1 MHPLVYSQ
9 LTFEELKE
17 LADKCFM
24 EIYVARQP
32 IFDKQQRVF
41 GYELLYR
48 SGPTDCYDGMDGTDA
63 SLSVIRNTFLF
74 MGQQALTG
82 TKQAFINF
90 TRDLL
95 LHGVAEMLPPHHAVI
110 EILENIEPDDR
121 IVTACRELKDRGYT
135 LALDDYTL
143 DNVMQNSLLE
153 LADIIKVDMIK
164 TSRKESYAIAR
175 KFVGTSKMV
184 VAEGIESIE
193 DFQLAAA
200 MGFSLFQGYFFSKPV
215 ILPGKDIPS
224 NKINSMKL
232 LQEVSKPTLDFA
244 ALERLIKPDLSLCYT
259 LLRYINSAF
268 FGMRDEIT
276 SIMQAMTLLGET
288 EVRRW
293 ASLALVTF
301 LGADRPSEVIVNS
314 LIRGNMCE
322 LLAPDFN
329 LSGRES
335 ELFLLGMFSMLD
347 VLIGRP
353 LQDVLDGINIAQEI
367 KIALL
372 GDGGRYS
379 DLYETVVSYEK
390 GNWVTFDRFARQHN
404 LEPARVLDVYINSV
418 AQADRVAQIAIGQ

>member
-1 MHPLVYSQ
+1 
-9 LTFEELKE
+9 
-17 LADKCFM
+17 M

-32 IFDKQQRVF
+32 IFDKQQKVF

-48 SGPTDCYDGMDGTDA
+48 SGMTDCYDGMDGTEA

-74 MGQQALTG
+74 MGQQTLTG
-82 TKQAFINF
+82 AKQAFINF

-95 LHGVAEMLPPHHAVI
+95 LHGVAEMLPPHHAVV
-110 EILENIEPDDR
+110 EILEDIDSDDR
-121 IVTACRELKDRGYT
+121 IIAACRELKDRGYT

-143 DNVMQNSLLE
+143 GNAMQNSLLD

-175 KFVGTSKMV
+175 KFAGTSKMV

-193 DFQLAAA
+193 DFQLAVA
-200 MGFSLFQGYFFSKPV
+200 MGFSLFQGYFFSKPIIV
-215 ILPGKDIPS
+215 PGKDIPS
-224 NKINSMKL
+224 NKLNSMKL
-232 LQEVSKPTLDFA
+232 LQEVSKPSLDFG
-244 ALERLIKPDLSLCYT
+244 ALERLIKLDLSLCYT
-259 LLRYINSAF
+259 LLKYINSAF

-301 LGADRPSEVIVNS
+301 LGADRPSEVIVHS

-329 LSGRES
+329 LIGRES

-353 LQDVLDGINIAQEI
+353 LEEVLDDINISQEI

-372 GDGGRYS
+372 GKGGRYG

-390 GNWVTFDRFARQHN
+390 GDWAAFDRFAEKHN
-404 LEPARVLDVYINSV
+404 LEPGRVLDVYINSV
-418 AQADRVAQIAIGQ
+418 AQADRVAQIGTAQ